1 MSEKKQKINLRKNQS
16 QEKEIIDLKER
27 LKKIEEMSEEYLNG
41 WKRIKADYLNREK
54 EIATGKQRWIEFANL
69 EIVLKLLSVLDSFE
83 NVLKHQEKDLKRKNW
98 VQGIEQ
104 IKKQLEIILKEDGV
118 EKIKA
123 LGEEFN
129 PLFHEALQRKGDGE
143 KIIEEVQSGYL
154 MKGKVIRPTK
164 VIIE

>member
-1 MSEKKQKINLRKNQS
+1 MSEKKQKINLGKNQS

-27 LKKIEEMSEEYLNG
+27 LKNLEGISEEYLNG
-41 WKRIKADYLNREK
+41 WKRTKADYLNREK
-54 EIATGKQRWIEFANL
+54 EIVLEKQRWIGLANL
-69 EIVLKLLSVLDSFE
+69 EIILKLLSVLDSFE

-104 IKKQLEIILKEDGV
+104 IKKQLEVILKEDGV

-129 PLFHEALQRKGDGE
+129 PFFHEALQRKGDGE
-143 KIIEEVQSGYL
+143 KIIEEIQSGYL